1 MVDGLDWGWMYLGQ
15 RRKVP
20 GGCSHLYSNSWV
32 YFSLFHFG
40 SYELFPVLQTLLV
53 DKKKRRVSEWEGG
66 GGCIAASRL
75 NSTGLP
81 LIIFTFDGKLS
92 QISSTRLRFWHGTCL
107 NQAWREIDWKENTIM
122 GKQFILFPWQEGDFC
137 LYCGINI
144 SWLIALRSRSLEE
157 LWWLC
162 SPFTGRFPLTLEAF
176 DTVGFHYLSKSC
188 IFSPYVIICINQI

>member
-1 MVDGLDWGWMYLGQ
+1 MGENTWRMFL
-15 RRKVP
+15 
-20 GGCSHLYSNSWV
+20 
-32 YFSLFHFG
+32 SLFQFLG
-40 SYELFPVLQTLLV
+40 LSQSFSFLFLWAFSSAANTSSWQEE
-53 DKKKRRVSEWEGG
+53 KESEWGGGG
-66 GGCIAASRL
+66 GGCLTASGL

-92 QISSTRLRFWHGTCL
+92 QISSTRLRFWHGTFL

-162 SPFTGRFPLTLEAF
+162 SLFTGRFPLTSEAF
-176 DTVGFHYLSKSC
+176 DTVVFHYLSKSC
-188 IFSPYVIICINQI
+188 IFPPYVIICIN